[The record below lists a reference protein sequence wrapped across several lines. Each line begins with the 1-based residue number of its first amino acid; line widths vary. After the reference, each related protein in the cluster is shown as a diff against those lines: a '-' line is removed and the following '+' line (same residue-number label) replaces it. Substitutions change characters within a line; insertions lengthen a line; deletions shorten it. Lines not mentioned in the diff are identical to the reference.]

1 MLKAL
6 YDYARRMNL
15 MLPAGYAEKAIK
27 AFVCLTGDGRFAGV
41 RMDEGNLFRCPDI
54 GSLANGTDKSNLLAE
69 KYSVIFPPE
78 PTPKSRFF
86 REGMKDLGKTE
97 PLAEICLKALEDPQC
112 CADMSAALEQHK
124 IKPSDRIS
132 FLVENTYL
140 VECPTVEI
148 WWQDYRRQFQKPAK
162 EEELSRCLITGE
174 PTAPMA
180 TVPKTTGLA
189 VVGGH
194 SSGDALICFDK
205 SAFCSYGLK
214 KSANAPVSEEA
225 FSQVKIALDTLLKDA
240 PSLAGMKFVHWYDK
254 PLSRQSL
261 DPLPPVFGSMLSD
274 EDEEEEE
281 EEENEETEALSPEEE
296 KTAVIQ
302 ARREADRLVAS
313 VESGQTVTDLPSRYF
328 ILLLSGAGGRVMVR
342 QFSQGSY
349 EELKA
354 NLDRWYADLR
364 LVNRYGTRTLKP
376 VKLAARLIRLLK
388 RQNNNKKVFDR
399 LQKELPG
406 LTTPIFHA
414 IVHGSRLPDS
424 VAVRALQNI
433 RSQMLAE
440 EPDGKGLTVPDPISC
455 QWLKVWLIR
464 NQKEA
469 FLMPEY
475 NPNHPSP
482 AYHIG
487 AMVAVYAALQ
497 QRAYPDVN
505 VTVVQRFFASAQ
517 QTPALVL
524 GRLAK
529 MSTHHLAKLENKA
542 TANAYASR
550 LADISARIGDQI
562 PTVLALPE
570 QSLFALGYY
579 QMTAA
584 MNQER
589 RERFAKST
597 AASDENKEE

>member
-15 MLPAGYAEKAIK
+15 TLPAGYAEKTIK
-27 AFVCLTGDGRFAGV
+27 AFLCLTGDGRFAGV
-41 RMDEGNLFRCPDI
+41 RMDEGNVFRCPDI
-54 GSLANGTDKSNLLAE
+54 GSLANGTDKCNLLVE
-69 KYSVIFPPE
+69 KYSVIFPLE
-78 PTPKSRFF
+78 PNSKSRFF
-86 REGMKDLGKTE
+86 RDGMKDLGKTE
-97 PLAEICLKALEDPQC
+97 PLAEVCLKALEDPQC
-112 CADMSAALEQHK
+112 CADMAAALKQHK
-124 IKPSDRIS
+124 MKDSDRVS

-140 VECPTVEI
+140 VECPTVET
-148 WWQDYRRQFQKPAK
+148 WWQDYRRQFQKPVK
-162 EEELSRCLITGE
+162 EGELSRCLITGD

-189 VVGGH
+189 DVGGRTETT
-194 SSGDALICFDK
+194 LICFDK

-225 FSQVKIALDTLLKDA
+225 FSQVKVALDTLLKDA
-240 PSLAGMKFVHWYDK
+240 PPLAGMKFVHWYDK
-254 PLSRQSL
+254 PLPKQSQ
-261 DPLPPVFGSMLSD
+261 DPLTFAVDSMLSD
-274 EDEEEEE
+274 EDKDREED
-281 EEENEETEALSPEEE
+281 NGETEVLSREEE
-296 KTAVIQ
+296 KSAIIQ
-302 ARREADRLVAS
+302 ARRAADRLVAS
-313 VESGQTVTDLPSRYF
+313 VESGQAVTDLPSRYF
-328 ILLLSGAGGRVMVR
+328 ILLLSGAVGRVIVR
-342 QFSQGSY
+342 QFAQGSY

-354 NLDRWYADLR
+354 NLDRWYADLG
-364 LVNRYGTRTLKP
+364 LVNQYGTGTLKP
-376 VKLAARLIRLLK
+376 VKLA
-388 RQNNNKKVFDR
+388 DR
-399 LQKELPG
+399 LWDELPG
-406 LTTPIFHA
+406 LTFPVLHSI
-414 IVHGSRLPDS
+414 IHGAQLPNS

-433 RSQMLAE
+433 RSQMLTE
-440 EPDGKGLTVPDPISC
+440 KSDGKDLTVPDPISC

-469 FLMPEY
+469 FLMSEY

-529 MSTHHLAKLENKA
+529 MSTHHLAKLENPAVAKA
-542 TANAYASR
+542 YEAR
-550 LADISARIGDQI
+550 LSDISARIGDRV

-597 AASDENKEE
+597 AATNENEEE

>member
-15 MLPAGYAEKAIK
+15 TLPAGYAEKVIK
-27 AFVCLTGDGRFAGV
+27 AFVCLTGDGRFVGV
-41 RMDEGNLFRCPDI
+41 RMDEENLFRCPDI

-69 KYSVIFPPE
+69 KYSVIFPTK

-97 PLAEICLKALEDPQC
+97 PLAGICWKALEDPQC
-112 CADMSAALEQHK
+112 CADIAAALEQHK
-124 IKPSDRIS
+124 VKPSDRIS

-140 VECPTVEI
+140 VECHTVEI
-148 WWQDYRRQFQKPAK
+148 WWQDYRRQFQKSVK
-162 EEELSRCLITGE
+162 EENLTRCLITGE
-174 PTAPMA
+174 PAVPMA

-214 KSANAPVSEEA
+214 KSANAPVSEDA
-225 FSQVKIALDTLLKDA
+225 FAQVKVALDTLLKDA

-254 PLSRQSL
+254 PLSKPSM
-261 DPLPPVFGSMLSD
+261 DPLTPVFGDLLSEED
-274 EDEEEEE
+274 AAEDEE
-281 EEENEETEALSPEEE
+281 TEVLTLNDD
-296 KTAVIQ
+296 KFAVIQ
-302 ARREADRLVAS
+302 ARRDADRLVES
-313 VESGQTVTDLPSRYF
+313 VKSGQAVTDLPNRYF

-342 QFSQGSY
+342 QFAQGSY

-354 NLDRWYADLR
+354 NLSRWYADLE
-364 LVNRYGTRTLKP
+364 LINRYGNRILKP
-376 VKLAARLIRLLK
+376 VKLSARLIRLLK

-399 LQKELPG
+399 LRDELPG
-406 LTTPIFHA
+406 LTPSVFHA
-414 IVHGSRLPDS
+414 IVHGTQLPDS
-424 VAVRALQNI
+424 IAVRALQNI
-433 RSQMLAE
+433 RSQMLTE
-440 EPDGKGLTVPDPISC
+440 DPDGKDLMVPDSISC

-482 AYHIG
+482 AYQIG

-529 MSTHHLAKLENKA
+529 MSTHHLAKLENPVA
-542 TANAYASR
+542 RVYESQ
-550 LADISARIGDQI
+550 LADVSARIGDRI

-579 QMTAA
+579 QMTAT
-584 MNQER
+584 MNQKR
-589 RERFAKST
+589 KERFAKNT
-597 AASDENKEE
+597 ASSDKNKED